1 MEIAPPFARRGF
13 TLIETVISIGIFA
26 LLAIVVTQAFLQL
39 TTINDRIKAD
49 TRVKQE
55 GDAVLNAML
64 RDIRNAQEVSACPTT
79 QTSISIVDRSTPAQ
93 TITFSLNATTK
104 KLMVKIGAGTE
115 QAITSAD
122 TSVTAFTVKCET
134 ASGAVKMVNLSFTLE
149 QTAPVAVSMSFSG
162 GVGLRN
168 Y

>member
-1 MEIAPPFARRGF
+1 MEVTPFSARRGF

-26 LLAIVVTQAFLQL
+26 LLAILVTQAFLQL
-39 TTINDRIKAD
+39 TTINDRVKTD

-64 RDIRNAQEVSACPTT
+64 RDIRNAQEVQACATN
-79 QTSISIVDRSTPAQ
+79 SISVTDRSVPAQ
-93 TITFSLNATTK
+93 TIIFSLNATTK
-104 KLMVKIGAGTE
+104 KLMVKLGAATE
-115 QAITSAD
+115 QAMTSAD
-122 TSVTAFTVKCET
+122 TSVTAFTVTCET
-134 ASGAVKMVNLSFTLE
+134 VAGAVKMVNLSFTLE
-149 QTAPVAVSMSFSG
+149 QTAPAAVSMSFSG

>member
-1 MEIAPPFARRGF
+1 MEVTPFSARRGF

-26 LLAIVVTQAFLQL
+26 LLAILVTQAFLQL
-39 TTINDRIKAD
+39 TTINDRVKTD

-64 RDIRNAQEVSACPTT
+64 RDIRNAQEVQACATN
-79 QTSISIVDRSTPAQ
+79 SISVTDRSVPAQ
-93 TITFSLNATTK
+93 TIIFSLNTTTK
-104 KLMVKIGAGTE
+104 KLMVKLGAATE
-115 QAITSAD
+115 EQPMTSAD
-122 TSVTAFTVKCET
+122 TSVTAFTVTCET
-134 ASGAVKMVNLSFTLE
+134 VAGAVKMVNLSFTLE
-149 QTAPVAVSMSFSG
+149 QSAPAAVSMSFSG